1 MRRNLHS
8 ANLTR
13 EAASKE
19 RGAGA
24 MDQKE
29 ILLYVSHPSWRSW
42 RTRRLLRRWGYH
54 FKVFDTTADAGLGDW
69 VARFGGR
76 ATTPY
81 VFVDHRPVGGLSDVR
96 ALAHSGEFDRLVRGE
111 V

>member
-1 MRRNLHS
+1 MRRSLGS
-8 ANLTR
+8 ANLSR

-54 FKVFDTTADAGLGDW
+54 FKVLDTSADAELGDW
-69 VARFGGR
+69 LVRSR
-76 ATTPY
+76 RHTTTPY
-81 VFVDHRPVGGLSDVR
+81 IFLDHRPVGGLGEVKP
-96 ALAHSGEFDRLVRGE
+96 LAHSGELDWLVRGE

>member
-1 MRRNLHS
+1 MRRTLRS
-8 ANLTR
+8 ANLPHDAGS
-13 EAASKE
+13 EE

-29 ILLYVSHPSWRSW
+29 IVLYVSHPSWRS
-42 RTRRLLRRWGYH
+42 RRLLRRKGYQ
-54 FKVFDTTADAGLGDW
+54 FEVLDTTADAELGAW
-69 VARFGGR
+69 FARFGGR
-76 ATTPY
+76 TATPY
-81 VFVDHRPVGGLSDVR
+81 VFIDHRPVGGLGEVR

>member
-1 MRRNLHS
+1 
-8 ANLTR
+8 
-13 EAASKE
+13 
-19 RGAGA
+19 

-42 RTRRLLRRWGYH
+42 RTRRILRRTGYH
-54 FKVFDTTADAGLGDW
+54 FKVLDPTADTERGDW
-69 VARFGGR
+69 LACLGGR

-81 VFVDHRPVGGLSDVR
+81 VFVDHRPVGGLGDVR
-96 ALAHSGEFDRLVRGE
+96 ALAHSGELDRLVRGE

>member
-1 MRRNLHS
+1 
-8 ANLTR
+8 
-13 EAASKE
+13 
-19 RGAGA
+19 